1 MIHVLLILL
10 KFLGI
15 FLLFLL
21 GLIFLILA
29 APIRYSFHFHAG
41 EDASFGGQIKVTWL
55 LGILYIRGSYIEK
68 IFEYR
73 VRIFGYQI
81 LGNQKEFLEKKQK
94 RERKKQKKRNKKS
107 EKSKNKENV
116 PAPPKQE
123 ESRGEDRSAKQD
135 MQPEESVSPEQEG
148 SCEERRSAEQEV
160 RTEEKV
166 SPEQDRTCEECRSAE
181 QEVRTEESVSPEQE
195 GTCKERQSAKQ
206 EMQPEEKVSP
216 EQDRTCEECRSAEKA
231 VEPMEK
237 KPSSTDRFREKTTGR
252 LASLRNKVH
261 EFREAYQE
269 YHGKQL
275 MDFAKQSII
284 KILRHVLPRRMRG
297 FIRFGFDDPA
307 VTGIVTG
314 GAALF
319 YPKYRDTLVLEPD
332 FGQECFE
339 ADCRG
344 RGRIH
349 PGFFLYMGL
358 KALWNPDVRVLLKKL
373 L

>member
-1 MIHVLLILL
+1 MHGRTNLIHVLLILL

-21 GLIFLILA
+21 CLIFLILA

-41 EDASFGGQIKVTWL
+41 EEASFGGQIKVTWL

-116 PAPPKQE
+116 PAPLKQE
-123 ESRGEDRSAKQD
+123 ESHGEDRTAKQD
-135 MQPEESVSPEQEG
+135 MRTEESVSPEESVSLEQEG
-148 SCEERRSAEQEV
+148 
-160 RTEEKV
+160 
-166 SPEQDRTCEECRSAE
+166 TCEECRSAE
-181 QEVRTEESVSPEQE
+181 
-195 GTCKERQSAKQ
+195 Q

-216 EQDRTCEECRSAEKA
+216 EQEGTCEECRSAEKA

-237 KPSSTDRFREKTTGR
+237 KPPSTGGSRKKPSSTGGSGKKTTGR
-252 LASLRNKVH
+252 LDSLRNKVH

-358 KALWNPDVRVLLKKL
+358 KALWNPDVRALLKKL

>member
-1 MIHVLLILL
+1 MHGRTNLIHVLLILL

-21 GLIFLILA
+21 CLIVLVLA

-107 EKSKNKENV
+107 EKSNNKENV
-116 PAPPKQE
+116 PAPLKQE
-123 ESRGEDRSAKQD
+123 ESHGEDR
-135 MQPEESVSPEQEG
+135 
-148 SCEERRSAEQEV
+148 
-160 RTEEKV
+160 T
-166 SPEQDRTCEECRSAE
+166 
-181 QEVRTEESVSPEQE
+181 
-195 GTCKERQSAKQ
+195 AKQ
-206 EMQPEEKVSP
+206 EMQPEEKVPPEQDMQPEEKVSP
-216 EQDRTCEECRSAEKA
+216 EQEGTCEGRRSAEKA

-237 KPSSTDRFREKTTGR
+237 KPSSTDRFRKKTTGR
-252 LASLRNKVH
+252 LDSLRKKIH

-358 KALWNPDVRVLLKKL
+358 KALWNPDVRALLKKL

>member
-1 MIHVLLILL
+1 MHVLLILL

-166 SPEQDRTCEECRSAE
+166 SPEQ
-181 QEVRTEESVSPEQE
+181 E
-195 GTCKERQSAKQ
+195 G
-206 EMQPEEKVSP
+206 
-216 EQDRTCEECRSAEKA
+216 TCEECRSAEKA

-252 LASLRNKVH
+252 LDSLRKKIH

-319 YPKYRDTLVLEPD
+319 YPKYRDTLVLGPD

-358 KALWNPDVRVLLKKL
+358 KALWNPDVRALLKKL

>member
-1 MIHVLLILL
+1 MHGRTNLIHVLLILL

-21 GLIFLILA
+21 CLIFLILA

-41 EDASFGGQIKVTWL
+41 EEASFGGQIKVTWL

-116 PAPPKQE
+116 PAPLKQE
-123 ESRGEDRSAKQD
+123 ESCGD
-135 MQPEESVSPEQEG
+135 
-148 SCEERRSAEQEV
+148 
-160 RTEEKV
+160 
-166 SPEQDRTCEECRSAE
+166 DRT
-181 QEVRTEESVSPEQE
+181 
-195 GTCKERQSAKQ
+195 AKQ

-216 EQDRTCEECRSAEKA
+216 EQEGTCEECRSAEKA

-252 LASLRNKVH
+252 LDSLRKKIH

-358 KALWNPDVRVLLKKL
+358 KALWNPDVRALLKKL

>member
-1 MIHVLLILL
+1 MHGRTNLIHVLLILL

-21 GLIFLILA
+21 CLIVLVLA

-107 EKSKNKENV
+107 EKSNNKENV
-116 PAPPKQE
+116 PAPLKQE
-123 ESRGEDRSAKQD
+123 ESRGDDRTAKQD
-135 MQPEESVSPEQEG
+135 M
-148 SCEERRSAEQEV
+148 
-160 RTEEKV
+160 RT
-166 SPEQDRTCEECRSAE
+166 
-181 QEVRTEESVSPEQE
+181 
-195 GTCKERQSAKQ
+195 
-206 EMQPEEKVSP
+206 EEKVSP

-237 KPSSTDRFREKTTGR
+237 KPPSTGGSRKKPSSTGGSGKKTTGR
-252 LASLRNKVH
+252 LDSLRNKVH

-349 PGFFLYMGL
+349 PGFFLYMGI
-358 KALWNPDVRVLLKKL
+358 KALWNPDVRALLKKL

>member
-1 MIHVLLILL
+1 MHGRTNLIHVLLILL

-160 RTEEKV
+160 
-166 SPEQDRTCEECRSAE
+166 
-181 QEVRTEESVSPEQE
+181 
-195 GTCKERQSAKQ
+195 
-206 EMQPEEKVSP
+206 QPEEKVSP
-216 EQDRTCEECRSAEKA
+216 EQEGTCEERRSAEKA

-237 KPSSTDRFREKTTGR
+237 KPSSTGGSGKKTTGR

-349 PGFFLYMGL
+349 PGFSLYMGL

>member
-41 EDASFGGQIKVTWL
+41 EEASFGGQIKVTWL

-116 PAPPKQE
+116 PAPLKQE
-123 ESRGEDRSAKQD
+123 ESCGDDRTAKQE
-135 MQPEESVSPEQEG
+135 MQP
-148 SCEERRSAEQEV
+148 
-160 RTEEKV
+160 EEKV
-166 SPEQDRTCEECRSAE
+166 SPEQEGTCKERRSAE

-195 GTCKERQSAKQ
+195 GTCEERRTAKQ

-216 EQDRTCEECRSAEKA
+216 EQEGTCEECRSAEKA

-252 LASLRNKVH
+252 LDSLRKKIH

-358 KALWNPDVRVLLKKL
+358 KALWNPDVRALLKKL

>member
-1 MIHVLLILL
+1 MHGRTNLIHVLLILL

-94 RERKKQKKRNKKS
+94 RERKKQKKKNKKS
-107 EKSKNKENV
+107 EKSNNKENV
-116 PAPPKQE
+116 PAPLKQE
-123 ESRGEDRSAKQD
+123 ESHGEDRSAKQE
-135 MQPEESVSPEQEG
+135 MQTEEKVSPEQEG
-148 SCEERRSAEQEV
+148 TCKERRSAEQEV

-166 SPEQDRTCEECRSAE
+166 SPEQ
-181 QEVRTEESVSPEQE
+181 E
-195 GTCKERQSAKQ
+195 GTCEGR
-206 EMQPEEKVSP
+206 
-216 EQDRTCEECRSAEKA
+216 RSAEKA

-237 KPSSTDRFREKTTGR
+237 KPSSTGGSGKKTTGR
-252 LASLRNKVH
+252 LDSLRNKVH

-358 KALWNPDVRVLLKKL
+358 KALWNPDVRALLKKL

>member
-1 MIHVLLILL
+1 MHGRTNLIHVLLILL

-21 GLIFLILA
+21 GLIFLVLA

-107 EKSKNKENV
+107 EKSNNKENV
-116 PAPPKQE
+116 PAPLKQE
-123 ESRGEDRSAKQD
+123 ESHGEDRSAKQE
-135 MQPEESVSPEQEG
+135 MQ
-148 SCEERRSAEQEV
+148 
-160 RTEEKV
+160 TEEK
-166 SPEQDRTCEECRSAE
+166 
-181 QEVRTEESVSPEQE
+181 VSPEQE
-195 GTCKERQSAKQ
+195 GTCKERRSAKQ

-237 KPSSTDRFREKTTGR
+237 KPSSTGGSRKKPSSTGGSGKKTTGR
-252 LASLRNKVH
+252 LDSLRKKIH

>member
-1 MIHVLLILL
+1 MHGRTNLIHVLLILL

-116 PAPPKQE
+116 PAPLKQE
-123 ESRGEDRSAKQD
+123 ESCGD
-135 MQPEESVSPEQEG
+135 
-148 SCEERRSAEQEV
+148 
-160 RTEEKV
+160 
-166 SPEQDRTCEECRSAE
+166 DRT
-181 QEVRTEESVSPEQE
+181 
-195 GTCKERQSAKQ
+195 AKQ

-216 EQDRTCEECRSAEKA
+216 EQEGTCEECRSAEKA

-252 LASLRNKVH
+252 LDSLRKKIH

-358 KALWNPDVRVLLKKL
+358 KALWNPDVRALLKKL

>member
-1 MIHVLLILL
+1 MHGRTNLIHVLLILL

-21 GLIFLILA
+21 CLIFLILA

-41 EDASFGGQIKVTWL
+41 EEASFGGQIKVTWL

-116 PAPPKQE
+116 PAPLKQE
-123 ESRGEDRSAKQD
+123 ESRGDDRSAKQD
-135 MQPEESVSPEQEG
+135 MQPEEKVSPEQE
-148 SCEERRSAEQEV
+148 
-160 RTEEKV
+160 
-166 SPEQDRTCEECRSAE
+166 
-181 QEVRTEESVSPEQE
+181 
-195 GTCKERQSAKQ
+195 
-206 EMQPEEKVSP
+206 
-216 EQDRTCEECRSAEKA
+216 RTCEECRSAEKA

-237 KPSSTDRFREKTTGR
+237 KPPSTGGSGKKTTGR
-252 LASLRNKVH
+252 LDSLRNKVH

-349 PGFFLYMGL
+349 PGFFLYMGI
-358 KALWNPDVRVLLKKL
+358 KALWNPDVRALLKKL

>member
-1 MIHVLLILL
+1 MHGRTNLIHVLLILL

-41 EDASFGGQIKVTWL
+41 EEASFGGQIKVTWL

-116 PAPPKQE
+116 PAPLKQE
-123 ESRGEDRSAKQD
+123 ESCGD
-135 MQPEESVSPEQEG
+135 
-148 SCEERRSAEQEV
+148 
-160 RTEEKV
+160 
-166 SPEQDRTCEECRSAE
+166 DRT
-181 QEVRTEESVSPEQE
+181 
-195 GTCKERQSAKQ
+195 AKQ

-216 EQDRTCEECRSAEKA
+216 EQEGTCEECRSAEKA

-252 LASLRNKVH
+252 LDSLRKKIH

-344 RGRIH
+344 RGRTH

-358 KALWNPDVRVLLKKL
+358 KALWNPDVRALLKKL

>member
-1 MIHVLLILL
+1 MHGRSNLIHVLLILL

-21 GLIFLILA
+21 CLIFLVLA

-41 EDASFGGQIKVTWL
+41 EEASFGGQIKVTWL

-116 PAPPKQE
+116 PAPLKQE
-123 ESRGEDRSAKQD
+123 ESRGDDRSAKQD
-135 MQPEESVSPEQEG
+135 
-148 SCEERRSAEQEV
+148 
-160 RTEEKV
+160 
-166 SPEQDRTCEECRSAE
+166 
-181 QEVRTEESVSPEQE
+181 
-195 GTCKERQSAKQ
+195 
-206 EMQPEEKVSP
+206 MQPEEKVSP
-216 EQDRTCEECRSAEKA
+216 EQDRTCEECRSAKQEVQPEEKVSPEQEGTCEECRSAEKA

-237 KPSSTDRFREKTTGR
+237 KPPSTGGSRKKPSSTGGSGKKTTGR
-252 LASLRNKVH
+252 LDSLRNKVH

>member
-1 MIHVLLILL
+1 
-10 KFLGI
+10 
-15 FLLFLL
+15 
-21 GLIFLILA
+21 
-29 APIRYSFHFHAG
+29 
-41 EDASFGGQIKVTWL
+41 
-55 LGILYIRGSYIEK
+55 
-68 IFEYR
+68 
-73 VRIFGYQI
+73 
-81 LGNQKEFLEKKQK
+81 
-94 RERKKQKKRNKKS
+94 
-107 EKSKNKENV
+107 
-116 PAPPKQE
+116 
-123 ESRGEDRSAKQD
+123 
-135 MQPEESVSPEQEG
+135 
-148 SCEERRSAEQEV
+148 
-160 RTEEKV
+160 
-166 SPEQDRTCEECRSAE
+166 
-181 QEVRTEESVSPEQE
+181 
-195 GTCKERQSAKQ
+195 
-206 EMQPEEKVSP
+206 MQPEEKVSP
-216 EQDRTCEECRSAEKA
+216 EQEGTCEECRSAEKA

-252 LASLRNKVH
+252 LDSLRKKIH

-358 KALWNPDVRVLLKKL
+358 KALWNPDVRALLKKL

>member
-1 MIHVLLILL
+1 MHGRTNLIHVLLILL

-41 EDASFGGQIKVTWL
+41 EEASFGGQIKVTWL

-116 PAPPKQE
+116 PAPLKQE
-123 ESRGEDRSAKQD
+123 ESHGEDRSAKQE
-135 MQPEESVSPEQEG
+135 MQPD
-148 SCEERRSAEQEV
+148 
-160 RTEEKV
+160 EK
-166 SPEQDRTCEECRSAE
+166 
-181 QEVRTEESVSPEQE
+181 VSPEQE
-195 GTCKERQSAKQ
+195 GTCEERRSAKQ

-216 EQDRTCEECRSAEKA
+216 EQERTCEECRSAEKA

-237 KPSSTDRFREKTTGR
+237 KPPSTGGSGKKTTGR
-252 LASLRNKVH
+252 LDSLRNKVH

-349 PGFFLYMGL
+349 PGFFLYMGI
-358 KALWNPDVRVLLKKL
+358 KALWNPDVRALLKKL

>member
-1 MIHVLLILL
+1 MHGRTNLIHVLLILL

-41 EDASFGGQIKVTWL
+41 EEASFGGQIKVTWL

-116 PAPPKQE
+116 PAPLKPE
-123 ESRGEDRSAKQD
+123 ESRGEDRSAK
-135 MQPEESVSPEQEG
+135 
-148 SCEERRSAEQEV
+148 
-160 RTEEKV
+160 
-166 SPEQDRTCEECRSAE
+166 

-195 GTCKERQSAKQ
+195 GTCEER
-206 EMQPEEKVSP
+206 
-216 EQDRTCEECRSAEKA
+216 RTAEKA

-237 KPSSTDRFREKTTGR
+237 KPPSTGGSGKKTTGR
-252 LASLRNKVH
+252 LDSLRNKVH

-358 KALWNPDVRVLLKKL
+358 KALWNPDVRALLKKL

>member
-1 MIHVLLILL
+1 MHGRTNLIHVLLILL

-41 EDASFGGQIKVTWL
+41 EEASFGGQIKVTWL

-116 PAPPKQE
+116 PAPLKQE
-123 ESRGEDRSAKQD
+123 ESCGDDRTAKQE
-135 MQPEESVSPEQEG
+135 MQP
-148 SCEERRSAEQEV
+148 
-160 RTEEKV
+160 EEKV
-166 SPEQDRTCEECRSAE
+166 SPEQEGTCKERRSAE

-195 GTCKERQSAKQ
+195 GTCEGRRSAKQ

-216 EQDRTCEECRSAEKA
+216 EQEGTCEECRSAEKA

-252 LASLRNKVH
+252 LDSLRKKIH

-358 KALWNPDVRVLLKKL
+358 KALWNPDVRALLKKL

>member
-1 MIHVLLILL
+1 MHGRTNLIHVLLILL

-41 EDASFGGQIKVTWL
+41 EEASFGGQIKVTWL

-116 PAPPKQE
+116 PAPLKQE
-123 ESRGEDRSAKQD
+123 ESCGD
-135 MQPEESVSPEQEG
+135 
-148 SCEERRSAEQEV
+148 
-160 RTEEKV
+160 
-166 SPEQDRTCEECRSAE
+166 DRT
-181 QEVRTEESVSPEQE
+181 
-195 GTCKERQSAKQ
+195 AKQ

-216 EQDRTCEECRSAEKA
+216 EQEGTCEECRSAEKA

-252 LASLRNKVH
+252 LDSLRKKIH

-358 KALWNPDVRVLLKKL
+358 KALWNPDVRALLKKL

>member
-1 MIHVLLILL
+1 MHGRTNLIHVLLILL

-21 GLIFLILA
+21 CLIVLVLA

-135 MQPEESVSPEQEG
+135 MQPEESVSPGQEE

-166 SPEQDRTCEECRSAE
+166 SPEQ
-181 QEVRTEESVSPEQE
+181 E
-195 GTCKERQSAKQ
+195 GTCVER
-206 EMQPEEKVSP
+206 
-216 EQDRTCEECRSAEKA
+216 RSAEKA

-237 KPSSTDRFREKTTGR
+237 KPSSTGGSGKKTTGR
-252 LASLRNKVH
+252 LASLRKKVH
-261 EFREAYQE
+261 EFRKAYQE

-358 KALWNPDVRVLLKKL
+358 KALWNPDVRALLKKL

>member
-1 MIHVLLILL
+1 MHGRTNLIHVLLILL

-94 RERKKQKKRNKKS
+94 RERKKQKKRDKKS
-107 EKSKNKENV
+107 EKSNNKENV
-116 PAPPKQE
+116 PAPLKQE
-123 ESRGEDRSAKQD
+123 ESHGEDRSAKQE
-135 MQPEESVSPEQEG
+135 MQ
-148 SCEERRSAEQEV
+148 
-160 RTEEKV
+160 
-166 SPEQDRTCEECRSAE
+166 
-181 QEVRTEESVSPEQE
+181 TEESVSPE
-195 GTCKERQSAKQ
+195 R
-206 EMQPEEKVSP
+206 EEI
-216 EQDRTCEECRSAEKA
+216 CEECRSAEKA

-237 KPSSTDRFREKTTGR
+237 KPPSTGGSGKKTTGR
-252 LASLRNKVH
+252 LASLRKKIH

-358 KALWNPDVRVLLKKL
+358 KALWNPDVRALLKKL

>member
-1 MIHVLLILL
+1 MHGRTNLIHVLLILL

-21 GLIFLILA
+21 GLIFLVLA

-107 EKSKNKENV
+107 EKSNNKENV

-123 ESRGEDRSAKQD
+123 ESRGDDRTAKQD
-135 MQPEESVSPEQEG
+135 M
-148 SCEERRSAEQEV
+148 

-166 SPEQDRTCEECRSAE
+166 SPEQERTCEECRSAK
-181 QEVRTEESVSPEQE
+181 QEVQPEEKVSPEQE
-195 GTCKERQSAKQ
+195 GTCEERRSAKQ

-216 EQDRTCEECRSAEKA
+216 EQERTCEECRSAEKA

-237 KPSSTDRFREKTTGR
+237 KPPSTGGSRKKPSSTGGSGKKTTGR
-252 LASLRNKVH
+252 LASLRKKVH
-261 EFREAYQE
+261 EFRKAYQE

-358 KALWNPDVRVLLKKL
+358 KALWNPDVRALLKKL

>member
-1 MIHVLLILL
+1 MHGRTNLIHVLLILL

-21 GLIFLILA
+21 CLIFLILA

-41 EDASFGGQIKVTWL
+41 EEASFGGQIKVTWL

-68 IFEYR
+68 IFEYH

-107 EKSKNKENV
+107 EKSNNKENV
-116 PAPPKQE
+116 PAPLKQE
-123 ESRGEDRSAKQD
+123 ESRGDDRSAEQD
-135 MQPEESVSPEQEG
+135 MQTEESVSLEQEG
-148 SCEERRSAEQEV
+148 
-160 RTEEKV
+160 
-166 SPEQDRTCEECRSAE
+166 TCEECR
-181 QEVRTEESVSPEQE
+181 
-195 GTCKERQSAKQ
+195 SAKQ

-216 EQDRTCEECRSAEKA
+216 EQEGTCEECRSAEKA

-237 KPSSTDRFREKTTGR
+237 KPSSTDRFREKATGR
-252 LASLRNKVH
+252 LDSLRKKIH

>member
-1 MIHVLLILL
+1 MHGRTNLIHVLLILL

-181 QEVRTEESVSPEQE
+181 
-195 GTCKERQSAKQ
+195 
-206 EMQPEEKVSP
+206 
-216 EQDRTCEECRSAEKA
+216 KA

-358 KALWNPDVRVLLKKL
+358 KALWNPDVRALLKKL

>member
-1 MIHVLLILL
+1 MHGRTNLIHVLLILL

-41 EDASFGGQIKVTWL
+41 EEASFGGQIKVTWL

-166 SPEQDRTCEECRSAE
+166 SPEQE
-181 QEVRTEESVSPEQE
+181 
-195 GTCKERQSAKQ
+195 
-206 EMQPEEKVSP
+206 
-216 EQDRTCEECRSAEKA
+216 RTCEECRSAEKA

-237 KPSSTDRFREKTTGR
+237 KPPSTGGSRKKPSSTGGSGKKTTGR
-252 LASLRNKVH
+252 LDSLRNKVH

-358 KALWNPDVRVLLKKL
+358 KALWNPDVRALLKKL

>member
-1 MIHVLLILL
+1 MHGRTNLIHVLLILL

-21 GLIFLILA
+21 CLIVLVLA

-55 LGILYIRGSYIEK
+55 LDILYIRGSYIEK

-166 SPEQDRTCEECRSAE
+166 SPEQEGTCEER
-181 QEVRTEESVSPEQE
+181 
-195 GTCKERQSAKQ
+195 
-206 EMQPEEKVSP
+206 
-216 EQDRTCEECRSAEKA
+216 RSAEKA

-237 KPSSTDRFREKTTGR
+237 KPSSTGGSGKKTTGR
-252 LASLRNKVH
+252 LASLRKKVH
-261 EFREAYQE
+261 EFRKAYQE

-358 KALWNPDVRVLLKKL
+358 KALWNPDVRALLKKL

>member
-1 MIHVLLILL
+1 MHGRTNLIHVLLILL

-41 EDASFGGQIKVTWL
+41 EEASFGGQIKVTWL

-116 PAPPKQE
+116 PAPLKQE
-123 ESRGEDRSAKQD
+123 ESCGD
-135 MQPEESVSPEQEG
+135 
-148 SCEERRSAEQEV
+148 
-160 RTEEKV
+160 
-166 SPEQDRTCEECRSAE
+166 DRT
-181 QEVRTEESVSPEQE
+181 
-195 GTCKERQSAKQ
+195 AKQ

-216 EQDRTCEECRSAEKA
+216 EQEGTCKERRSAEKA

-252 LASLRNKVH
+252 LDSLRKKIH

-358 KALWNPDVRVLLKKL
+358 KALWNPDVRALLKKL

>member
-1 MIHVLLILL
+1 MHGRTNLIHVLLILL

-21 GLIFLILA
+21 CLIVLVLA

-166 SPEQDRTCEECRSAE
+166 SPEQEGTCEER
-181 QEVRTEESVSPEQE
+181 
-195 GTCKERQSAKQ
+195 
-206 EMQPEEKVSP
+206 
-216 EQDRTCEECRSAEKA
+216 RSAEKA

-237 KPSSTDRFREKTTGR
+237 KPSSTGGSGKKTTGR
-252 LASLRNKVH
+252 LASLRKKVH
-261 EFREAYQE
+261 EFRKAYQE

-358 KALWNPDVRVLLKKL
+358 KALWNPDVRALLKKL

>member
-1 MIHVLLILL
+1 MHGRTNLIHVLLILL

-21 GLIFLILA
+21 CLIVLVLA

-148 SCEERRSAEQEV
+148 TCEERR
-160 RTEEKV
+160 
-166 SPEQDRTCEECRSAE
+166 
-181 QEVRTEESVSPEQE
+181 
-195 GTCKERQSAKQ
+195 SAKQ

-216 EQDRTCEECRSAEKA
+216 EQERTCEECRSAEKA

-237 KPSSTDRFREKTTGR
+237 KPPSTGGSRKKLSSTGGSGKKTTGR
-252 LASLRNKVH
+252 LDSLRNKVH

-349 PGFFLYMGL
+349 PGFFLYMGI
-358 KALWNPDVRVLLKKL
+358 KALWNPDVRALLKKL

>member
-1 MIHVLLILL
+1 MHGRTNLIHVLLILL

-41 EDASFGGQIKVTWL
+41 EEASFGGQIKVTWL

-166 SPEQDRTCEECRSAE
+166 SPEQE
-181 QEVRTEESVSPEQE
+181 
-195 GTCKERQSAKQ
+195 
-206 EMQPEEKVSP
+206 
-216 EQDRTCEECRSAEKA
+216 RTCEECRSAEKA

-237 KPSSTDRFREKTTGR
+237 KPPSTGGSRKKPSSTGGSGKKTTGR
-252 LASLRNKVH
+252 LDSLRNKVH

-358 KALWNPDVRVLLKKL
+358 KALWNPDVRTLLKKL

>member
-1 MIHVLLILL
+1 MHGRTNLIHVLLILL

-21 GLIFLILA
+21 CLIVLALA

-107 EKSKNKENV
+107 EKSNNKENV

-135 MQPEESVSPEQEG
+135 MQ
-148 SCEERRSAEQEV
+148 
-160 RTEEKV
+160 TEEKV
-166 SPEQDRTCEECRSAE
+166 SPEQDRTCEECRSAK
-181 QEVRTEESVSPEQE
+181 QEV
-195 GTCKERQSAKQ
+195 
-206 EMQPEEKVSP
+206 QPEEKVSP
-216 EQDRTCEECRSAEKA
+216 EQEGTCEERRSAEKA

-237 KPSSTDRFREKTTGR
+237 KPPSTGGSRKKPSSTGGSGKKTTGR
-252 LASLRNKVH
+252 LDSLRNKVH

-349 PGFFLYMGL
+349 PGFFLYMGI

>member
-1 MIHVLLILL
+1 MHGRTNLIHVLLILL

-21 GLIFLILA
+21 CLIVLVLA

-107 EKSKNKENV
+107 EKSNNKENV

-181 QEVRTEESVSPEQE
+181 
-195 GTCKERQSAKQ
+195 
-206 EMQPEEKVSP
+206 
-216 EQDRTCEECRSAEKA
+216 KA

-252 LASLRNKVH
+252 LASLRKKVH

>member
-1 MIHVLLILL
+1 M
-10 KFLGI
+10 
-15 FLLFLL
+15 
-21 GLIFLILA
+21 
-29 APIRYSFHFHAG
+29 
-41 EDASFGGQIKVTWL
+41 
-55 LGILYIRGSYIEK
+55 
-68 IFEYR
+68 
-73 VRIFGYQI
+73 
-81 LGNQKEFLEKKQK
+81 
-94 RERKKQKKRNKKS
+94 
-107 EKSKNKENV
+107 
-116 PAPPKQE
+116 
-123 ESRGEDRSAKQD
+123 
-135 MQPEESVSPEQEG
+135 
-148 SCEERRSAEQEV
+148 
-160 RTEEKV
+160 
-166 SPEQDRTCEECRSAE
+166 
-181 QEVRTEESVSPEQE
+181 RTEESVSPEQE
-195 GTCKERQSAKQ
+195 GTCEERRTAKQ

-216 EQDRTCEECRSAEKA
+216 EQEGTCEECRSAEKA

-252 LASLRNKVH
+252 LDSLRKKIH

-358 KALWNPDVRVLLKKL
+358 KALWNPDVRALLKKL

>member
-1 MIHVLLILL
+1 MHGRTNLIHVLLILL

-21 GLIFLILA
+21 CLIVLVLA

-166 SPEQDRTCEECRSAE
+166 SPEQEGTCEER
-181 QEVRTEESVSPEQE
+181 
-195 GTCKERQSAKQ
+195 
-206 EMQPEEKVSP
+206 
-216 EQDRTCEECRSAEKA
+216 RSAEKA

-237 KPSSTDRFREKTTGR
+237 KPPSTGGSRKKPSSTGGSGKKTTGR
-252 LASLRNKVH
+252 LASLRKKVH
-261 EFREAYQE
+261 EFRKAYQE

-358 KALWNPDVRVLLKKL
+358 KALWNPDVRALLKKL

>member
-1 MIHVLLILL
+1 MHGRTNLIHVLLILL

-116 PAPPKQE
+116 PAPLKQE
-123 ESRGEDRSAKQD
+123 ESRGDDRSAKQD
-135 MQPEESVSPEQEG
+135 MQPEEKVSPEQDRT
-148 SCEERRSAEQEV
+148 CEECRSAKQEV
-160 RTEEKV
+160 QPEEKV
-166 SPEQDRTCEECRSAE
+166 SPEQEGTCEECRSAE
-181 QEVRTEESVSPEQE
+181 QEVRTEESVSPE
-195 GTCKERQSAKQ
+195 R
-206 EMQPEEKVSP
+206 EEI
-216 EQDRTCEECRSAEKA
+216 CEECRSAEKA

-252 LASLRNKVH
+252 LDSLRKKIH

-358 KALWNPDVRVLLKKL
+358 KALWNPDVRALLKKL

>member
-1 MIHVLLILL
+1 MHGRTNLIHVLLILL

-21 GLIFLILA
+21 GLIVLVLA

-41 EDASFGGQIKVTWL
+41 EEASFGGQIKVTWL

-181 QEVRTEESVSPEQE
+181 
-195 GTCKERQSAKQ
+195 
-206 EMQPEEKVSP
+206 
-216 EQDRTCEECRSAEKA
+216 KA

-237 KPSSTDRFREKTTGR
+237 KPPSTGGSRKKPSSTGGSGKKTTGR
-252 LASLRNKVH
+252 LDSLRKKIH

>member
-1 MIHVLLILL
+1 MHGRTNLIHVLLILL

-41 EDASFGGQIKVTWL
+41 EEASFGGQIKVTWL

-116 PAPPKQE
+116 PAPLKQE
-123 ESRGEDRSAKQD
+123 ESCGDDRTAKQE
-135 MQPEESVSPEQEG
+135 MQP
-148 SCEERRSAEQEV
+148 
-160 RTEEKV
+160 EEKV
-166 SPEQDRTCEECRSAE
+166 SPEQEGTCKERRSAE

-195 GTCKERQSAKQ
+195 G
-206 EMQPEEKVSP
+206 
-216 EQDRTCEECRSAEKA
+216 TCEECRSAEKA

-252 LASLRNKVH
+252 LDSLRKKIH

-349 PGFFLYMGL
+349 PGFFLYMGI
-358 KALWNPDVRVLLKKL
+358 KALWNPDVRALLKKL

>member
-1 MIHVLLILL
+1 MHGRTNLIHVLLILL

-41 EDASFGGQIKVTWL
+41 EEASFGGQIKVTWL

-107 EKSKNKENV
+107 EKSNNKENV
-116 PAPPKQE
+116 PAPLKQE
-123 ESRGEDRSAKQD
+123 GT
-135 MQPEESVSPEQEG
+135 
-148 SCEERRSAEQEV
+148 CEERR
-160 RTEEKV
+160 T
-166 SPEQDRTCEECRSAE
+166 
-181 QEVRTEESVSPEQE
+181 
-195 GTCKERQSAKQ
+195 AKQ

-216 EQDRTCEECRSAEKA
+216 EQEGTCEECRSAEKA

-237 KPSSTDRFREKTTGR
+237 KPSSTDRSREKTTGR
-252 LASLRNKVH
+252 LDSLRKKIH

-319 YPKYRDTLVLEPD
+319 YPKYRDMLVLEPD

-358 KALWNPDVRVLLKKL
+358 KALWNPDVRALLKKL

>member
-1 MIHVLLILL
+1 MHGRTNLIHVLLILL

-41 EDASFGGQIKVTWL
+41 EEASFGGQIKVTWL

-107 EKSKNKENV
+107 EKLKNKENV
-116 PAPPKQE
+116 PAPLKQE
-123 ESRGEDRSAKQD
+123 ESCGD
-135 MQPEESVSPEQEG
+135 
-148 SCEERRSAEQEV
+148 
-160 RTEEKV
+160 
-166 SPEQDRTCEECRSAE
+166 DRT
-181 QEVRTEESVSPEQE
+181 
-195 GTCKERQSAKQ
+195 AKQ

-216 EQDRTCEECRSAEKA
+216 EQEGTCEECRSAEKA

-252 LASLRNKVH
+252 LDSLRKKIH

-358 KALWNPDVRVLLKKL
+358 KALWNPDVRALLKKL

>member
-1 MIHVLLILL
+1 MHGRSNLIHVLLILL

-21 GLIFLILA
+21 CLIFLVLA

-41 EDASFGGQIKVTWL
+41 EEASFGGQIKVTWL

-116 PAPPKQE
+116 PAPLKQE
-123 ESRGEDRSAKQD
+123 ESCGD
-135 MQPEESVSPEQEG
+135 
-148 SCEERRSAEQEV
+148 
-160 RTEEKV
+160 
-166 SPEQDRTCEECRSAE
+166 DRT
-181 QEVRTEESVSPEQE
+181 
-195 GTCKERQSAKQ
+195 AKQ

-252 LASLRNKVH
+252 LDSLRKKIH

-358 KALWNPDVRVLLKKL
+358 KALWNPDVRALLKKL